1 MLCILYDSITKLH
14 LFAEKQKNINK
25 FLHLFDT
32 NTTIHPILRRNDT
45 ESGLRTLLQLR
56 DYLGRIHS
64 FTITSN
70 VLKISLMSYQKLAFF
85 TYSR

>member
-1 MLCILYDSITKLH
+1 MRAWEWVKPPPAGVSVPYKGTEGVVK
-14 LFAEKQKNINK
+14 
-25 FLHLFDT
+25 
-32 NTTIHPILRRNDT
+32 TIEDRW
-45 ESGLRTLLQLR
+45 
-56 DYLGRIHS
+56 DYS

>member
-1 MLCILYDSITKLH
+1 MVPRLALRALYALKIVIDSRKSGFSDGLP
-14 LFAEKQKNINK
+14 LG
-25 FLHLFDT
+25 FLSPT
-32 NTTIHPILRRNDT
+32 RGTEGVVKTTEDWW
-45 ESGLRTLLQLR
+45 G
-56 DYLGRIHS
+56 YS